1 MPSGG
6 VGASPAR
13 LSRLPARMTNKNSR
27 MLNPFL
33 FKSVTISYKKMNRSP
48 HRPLLNKRKPLNRSV
63 GCFMAF
69 FDFLKN
75 KTIPVYQDRI
85 AKNPDDAEAHF
96 LLGVQYEREGETDKA
111 ISAFEEVVRL
121 NPRSAETLFNLAQLY
136 NLKNN
141 GPMAIRYITQAGNLF
156 SQKNDSENKDRARK
170 LLREYHLRFKDSV
183 GTASPPTGNAG

>member
-1 MPSGG
+1 M
-6 VGASPAR
+6 V
-13 LSRLPARMTNKNSR
+13 
-27 MLNPFL
+27 
-33 FKSVTISYKKMNRSP
+33 
-48 HRPLLNKRKPLNRSV
+48 
-63 GCFMAF
+63 F

-96 LLGVQYEREGETDKA
+96 LLGVQYEREGQVDKA
-111 ISAFEEVVRL
+111 ISAFEEVVRI
-121 NPRSAETLFNLAQLY
+121 NPRSAETLFNLAQLH

-183 GTASPPTGNAG
+183 GNASPPTGNAE